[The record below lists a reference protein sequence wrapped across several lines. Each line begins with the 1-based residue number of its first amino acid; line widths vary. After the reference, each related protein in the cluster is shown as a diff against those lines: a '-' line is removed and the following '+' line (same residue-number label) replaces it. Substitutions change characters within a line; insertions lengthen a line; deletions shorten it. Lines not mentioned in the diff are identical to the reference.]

1 MPGKP
6 SGRLAD
12 CPAPISTGRT
22 WRRRCNS
29 TRANLDKARRPLR
42 PSNTQLIP
50 TQFPLEGRCF
60 IPVLHSSKIYLL
72 REGNADLAAAVT
84 LSSHF
89 HNAGASTGDTNEQ
102 KTALNENQPYS
113 VSFFLKKFCLR
124 GDRSPSQAAQWE
136 ESFHLV

>member
-1 MPGKP
+1 MLYT
-6 SGRLAD
+6 SVTFLQ
-12 CPAPISTGRT
+12 
-22 WRRRCNS
+22 
-29 TRANLDKARRPLR
+29 NL
-42 PSNTQLIP
+42 I
-50 TQFPLEGRCF
+50 
-60 IPVLHSSKIYLL
+60 L

-89 HNAGASTGDTNEQ
+89 HNAGASMGDTNEQ

-124 GDRSPSQAAQWE
+124 GDGSPSQAAQWE